1 MNKSSL
7 WIVLQKMRMPFI
19 VIVTTYTIS
28 MIGLLIISGVDGDG
42 KPYQMSIFDAF
53 YFLTYTATTIGFG
66 EIPYAFTYPQ
76 RMWVSFSIYFNVLG
90 WFYGIGVL
98 VALVQDKQFL
108 ENLSVN
114 KFVKQVRRLKEDFI
128 VVLGYNLTTEE
139 IIKKAI
145 DDNLRVVVIE
155 KDENKVNNL
164 ILESYI
170 PVVPV
175 LCGDVRRSE
184 VLRMAGIESV
194 YCKGLVSMFDSD
206 ALNLRVATT
215 SKIINP
221 RLKMAIKSTTQ
232 NFTENLKDID
242 VNIVV
247 NPFKIVS
254 NHLRMA
260 IVSPHILKL
269 EEWIYGHKFTS
280 KIFKLPQGEYII
292 CGYGR
297 FGKSIYEALKDSGVG
312 VSFIDIDSKC
322 KANINKKFLEHIKI
336 GDADD
341 REVLNSVGI
350 KEARVIIAGT
360 NDDTTNLSILA
371 TARKLNSNIFTIARD
386 NEMEDF
392 SIFKKTK
399 VDYIFAPAKTLI
411 KKTFNA
417 LINPTADMFIKEIR
431 KMSDKECADII
442 KQISTIDKEPTLI
455 ELEINSLEAVE
466 VTQRLRAKEIL
477 EYDILRKSLTNSNFN
492 NNILIL
498 LISRGENKLLMPSWS
513 ENIQIN
519 DKLLVVCDNN
529 AKEDIE
535 LILNNHYEFIYAQTG
550 KEKKWIFG

>member
-19 VIVTTYTIS
+19 VIVTTYTIT
-28 MIGLLIISGVDGDG
+28 MVGLLIISGVDGDG
-42 KPYQMSIFDAF
+42 KSYQMSIFDAF

-108 ENLSVN
+108 ESIEVN
-114 KFVKQVRRLKEDFI
+114 KFIRRVNALKEDFI
-128 VVLGYNLTTEE
+128 VVLGYNLTTQE

-145 DDNLRVVVIE
+145 EDNLRVVVIE
-155 KDENKVNNL
+155 KDENKVNEL

-170 PVVPV
+170 PIVPV
-175 LCGDVRRSE
+175 LCGDVKRSE
-184 VLRMAGIESV
+184 VLRMSGIESV
-194 YCKGLVSMFDSD
+194 YCKGLVSMFEND

-232 NFTENLKDID
+232 NFTDNLKDID

-269 EEWIYGHKFTS
+269 EEWIYGNKFTS

-312 VSFIDIDSKC
+312 VSFIDIDYKC
-322 KANINKKFLEHIKI
+322 KANIDKQFLQKIKI

-350 KEARVIIAGT
+350 KGARVIIAGT
-360 NDDTTNLSILA
+360 NDDTINLSILA
-371 TARKLNSNIFTIARD
+371 TARKLNPTYLPLYETMRWRIFR
-386 NEMEDF
+386 F
-392 SIFKKTK
+392 LKRQK
-399 VDYIFAPAKTLI
+399 
-411 KKTFNA
+411 
-417 LINPTADMFIKEIR
+417 
-431 KMSDKECADII
+431 
-442 KQISTIDKEPTLI
+442 
-455 ELEINSLEAVE
+455 
-466 VTQRLRAKEIL
+466 
-477 EYDILRKSLTNSNFN
+477 
-492 NNILIL
+492 
-498 LISRGENKLLMPSWS
+498 
-513 ENIQIN
+513 
-519 DKLLVVCDNN
+519 
-529 AKEDIE
+529 
-535 LILNNHYEFIYAQTG
+535 
-550 KEKKWIFG
+550 

>member
-19 VIVTTYTIS
+19 VIVATYTIS
-28 MIGLLIISGVDGDG
+28 MIGLLIIDGVDAEG

-98 VALVQDKQFL
+98 VSLVQDKQFL
-108 ENLSVN
+108 ETLSVN
-114 KFVKQVRRLKEDFI
+114 KFIRQIRRLKEDFI
-128 VVLGYNLTTEE
+128 VVLGYNLTTSE

-155 KDENKVNNL
+155 KDENKVNEL
-164 ILESYI
+164 ILESFI

-175 LCGDVRRSE
+175 LCGDVRKSE
-184 VLRMAGIESV
+184 VLRLAGIESL
-194 YCKGLVSMFDSD
+194 YCKGIVSLFDND

-221 RLKMAIKSTTQ
+221 KVKMAIKSTTQ

-254 NHLRMA
+254 NQMKRA

-269 EEWIYGHKFTS
+269 EEWIYGSKFS
-280 KIFKLPQGEYII
+280 NKLFKLPQGNYII

-297 FGKSIYEALKDSGVG
+297 FGKSIYEALKDSGVH
-312 VSFIDIDSKC
+312 VSFIDINPECTKNLDS
-322 KANINKKFLEHIKI
+322 KFLEILKI

-341 REVLNSVGI
+341 RAVLDSLGI
-350 KEARVIIAGT
+350 KEASVIIAGT
-360 NDDTTNLSILA
+360 NDDTINLSILA
-371 TARKLNSNIFTIARD
+371 TARKLNPKIFSIARD

-392 SIFKKTK
+392 SIFEQTR
-399 VDYIFAPAKTLI
+399 VDYIFSPAKTLI
-411 KKTFNA
+411 NKTLNA
-417 LINPTADMFIKEIR
+417 LINPTADMFIKYM
-431 KMSDKECADII
+431 KQMSDKEAGEILKRI
-442 KQISTIDKEPTLI
+442 AQIDKEPILM
-455 ELEINSLEAVE
+455 EFEINEEEAHE
-466 VTQRLRAKEIL
+466 MFKRLKHKEIITL
-477 EYDILRKSLTNSNFN
+477 NILRKSLSHVNAYN
-492 NNILIL
+492 NLLIL
-498 LISRGENKLLMPSWS
+498 GILRDKQEMILPSW
-513 ENIQIN
+513 EEPIKLN
-519 DKLLVVCDNN
+519 DKILVVCDHN
-529 AKEDIE
+529 AQEDME
-535 LILNNHYEFIYAQTG
+535 LIANNHYEFIYAMSG